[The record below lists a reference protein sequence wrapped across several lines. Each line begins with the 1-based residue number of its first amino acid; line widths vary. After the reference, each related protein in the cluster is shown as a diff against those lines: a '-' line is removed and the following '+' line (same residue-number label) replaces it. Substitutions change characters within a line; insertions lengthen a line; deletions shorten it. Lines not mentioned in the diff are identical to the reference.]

1 MVLEKTLESP
11 SDCKEIQTVH
21 SKGYQSWVFI
31 GRTDVEAETPIFW
44 PPNAKSW
51 LVWKDPDSGKDWNTK
66 YLHQEAYSNMN
77 QSELCISMPS
87 SPDLCCLPSRMA
99 LFLSS
104 WPHFDYSWW
113 PPRYLCYFHFSPFS
127 LLLPLSR
134 SLQSS
139 AIIVSSG
146 SFPMSWLFLHQVAKV
161 LKIQLQH
168 QSFQWIFRVD
178 FL

>member
-1 MVLEKTLESP
+1 
-11 SDCKEIQTVH
+11 
-21 SKGYQSWVFI
+21 
-31 GRTDVEAETPIFW
+31 
-44 PPNAKSW
+44 
-51 LVWKDPDSGKDWNTK
+51 
-66 YLHQEAYSNMN
+66 MN

-87 SPDLCCLPSRMA
+87 SPDLCCLPSWMA

-139 AIIVSSG
+139 AIMVSSFSSTISSESPWNLENFPKRHFNHKTPMFKILQLLEKWDSSSVWLRESG
-146 SFPMSWLFLHQVAKV
+146 FTNISHFVSFLWSLSSKV
-161 LKIQLQH
+161 
-168 QSFQWIFRVD
+168 
-178 FL
+178 